1 LSGDVG
7 RRFLVTMC
15 GYTLP
20 MLTSDH
26 EIERLAQIVVQRVGE
41 GAAEQARKLVEAM
54 RRQGYHDEADTWLR
68 VIVAIDALGT
78 APSSPR
84 PWVRAAYAA
93 DAPTCD

>member
-1 LSGDVG
+1 
-7 RRFLVTMC
+7 MC

-20 MLTSDH
+20 MLTSDY

-68 VIVAIDALGT
+68 VIVAIDALGA
-78 APSSPR
+78 APSTAR

-93 DAPTCD
+93 DVPTCD

>member
-1 LSGDVG
+1 
-7 RRFLVTMC
+7 
-15 GYTLP
+15 

-41 GAAEQARKLVEAM
+41 SAADNARKLVEAM

-78 APSSPR
+78 ARASAR
-84 PWVRAAYAA
+84 PWAHAGYAA
-93 DAPTCD
+93 DTPTCD